1 MTLYSFIPTQVMMLM
16 KLTSLMYVMNKNHT
30 LNNLIILEF
39 ISISTSSIA
48 LKAIGWMSMEIF
60 IMLFILIILIT
71 ESILGLSLLINM
83 IRTHGNDYMKTS
95 AITTF

>member
-1 MTLYSFIPTQVMMLM
+1 MMPTQMMIMIKLM
-16 KLTSLMYVMNKNHT
+16 ALMYIMNKNHI
-30 LNNLIILEF
+30 LNNLVIIEF
-39 ISISTSSIA
+39 ISIAAMGIV
-48 LKAIGWMSMEIF
+48 LKTISWVDMEIY

-95 AITTF
+95 SITLF